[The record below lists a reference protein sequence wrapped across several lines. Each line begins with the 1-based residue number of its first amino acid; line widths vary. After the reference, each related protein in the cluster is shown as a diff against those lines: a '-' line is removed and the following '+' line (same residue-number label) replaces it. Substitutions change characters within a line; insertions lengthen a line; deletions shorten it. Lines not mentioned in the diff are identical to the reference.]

1 MLVASHRGDFQC
13 PTHGEGVKL
22 SPLLVLER
30 KPLKTFP
37 STGAHPQ
44 PVAKRSP
51 NPNQSPTRL
60 NSASKAVNEAAVEAN
75 ADKVV
80 VDKAI
85 AVKETVD
92 KVVKTN
98 RVPNP
103 RN

>member
-1 MLVASHRGDFQC
+1 
-13 PTHGEGVKL
+13 
-22 SPLLVLER
+22 
-30 KPLKTFP
+30 
-37 STGAHPQ
+37 
-44 PVAKRSP
+44 
-51 NPNQSPTRL
+51 
-60 NSASKAVNEAAVEAN
+60 
-75 ADKVV
+75 